1 MTNETKKTMV
11 NHEAVEKM
19 IDDDFLANKGIIGID
34 EYDLKKLKEGS
45 DYIDG
50 ATVDGKLNLLGEL
63 ADKALTVVKDAHP
76 HDEISILLLKLRVAK
91 GFDLIMCQLEPI
103 NDFFCELGDN
113 ILVMWG
119 IEVEATIPDEVR
131 VCVLGGFKN
140 NRLL

>member
-1 MTNETKKTMV
+1 MV

-19 IDDDFLANKGIIGID
+19 IDDDFLANKGIIEID

-63 ADKALTVVKDAHP
+63 ADKILTVVKDAYP
-76 HDEISILLLKLRVAK
+76 HDEISILLLKLQVAN
-91 GFDLIMCQLEPI
+91 GFELIMCQLEPI
-103 NDFFCELGDN
+103 ND
-113 ILVMWG
+113 
-119 IEVEATIPDEVR
+119 
-131 VCVLGGFKN
+131 